1 MTRDHCYGMGEL
13 RILCS
18 AILTYRTEV
27 WSVHN
32 NLTGIK
38 DRSGVVV
45 KDDERKFL
53 RTVKET
59 AEIKIDQRQQA

>member
-1 MTRDHCYGMGEL
+1 MTRDHVEILGEL

-18 AILTYRTEV
+18 AIFDIPYRGLV
-27 WSVHN
+27 CSQQ
-32 NLTGIK
+32 LTGIK